1 MKLLLDTHSL
11 LWSIGNS
18 SELSEIAKDAI
29 SNLQNHVF
37 VSAVS
42 LWETSLKYS
51 IGKLHFTNFDIFK
64 IPYYCKE
71 MGFTLIPLS
80 PQDALDC
87 VSLPIKDNHRDPFDR
102 MLIFQC
108 IINKYIFISKDTHLS
123 KYKSSGL
130 KYLW

>member
-1 MKLLLDTHSL
+1 MKLLLDTHTL
-11 LWSIGNS
+11 LWSIGDS
-18 SELSEIAKDAI
+18 SELSDIATDTI
-29 SNLQNHVF
+29 SNLENQVF

-42 LWETSLKYS
+42 LWEISLKYS
-51 IGKLHFTNFDIFK
+51 IGKLHITNFDIVK

-71 MGFTLIPLS
+71 MGFTLVPLS
-80 PQDALDC
+80 PQDALDYI
-87 VSLPIKDNHRDPFDR
+87 SLPIKDNHRDPLDR

-108 IINKYIFISKDTHLS
+108 IKNKFIFISKDTHLS